1 MHLPENLRLQLKK
14 PLGSLIPD
22 FEVTKTRV
30 LKDIAKDAFVIT
42 VGDATTDK
50 MVSFGINPSLQIVDS
65 LERRSKRDLPE
76 GYVRTLL
83 ACKNPAAEITDESI
97 TMIRNA
103 FDMIPPVRIVV
114 EGEEDLL
121 VLPAAVYAPNNS
133 VILYGQPNEGMVL
146 VLVTEEVRNKARSIM
161 DLMSGG

>member
-1 MHLPENLRLQLKK
+1 MHLPESLRSQLKK
-14 PLGSLIPD
+14 PLGRLIPD
-22 FEVTKTRV
+22 FEVTEDKV
-30 LKDIAKDAFVIT
+30 LKDIPKDAFVIT

-76 GYVRTLL
+76 GYVRTVLT
-83 ACKNPAAEITDESI
+83 CKNPAAEITDESV
-97 TMIRNA
+97 TLIRSA

-133 VILYGQPNEGMVL
+133 VILYGQPNEGLVL

-161 DLMSGG
+161 NLMSGG